1 MMVSLSLYFHPQKT
15 GHIDARGIDRR
26 QQELEEV
33 DFLSGKRDD
42 L

>member
-1 MMVSLSLYFHPQKT
+1 MMVSLSLYLHPQKT

-33 DFLSGKRDD
+33 DFLSEKPDG